1 MIPVICC
8 QPAAQAVSDVP
19 HVLLI
24 EIVVFALRM
33 LKMSRSGVIRVVPNV
48 NRFMNRKSIFV
59 WYGRK

>member
-8 QPAAQAVSDVP
+8 QLAAQAVGDVP

-33 LKMSRSGVIRVVPNV
+33 LKMSRSGVIRVV
-48 NRFMNRKSIFV
+48 
-59 WYGRK
+59 GREHLREPQVHLRLGTAK